1 MYYCIIQP
9 FVMGSKITSI
19 RIDER
24 QWEQLK
30 QNNVNISGLIRDLIE
45 RYLAA
50 DRDGEVADSIKA
62 AAISRKREQAAEL
75 KDEAERLLME
85 VEELEEMKTK
95 EEAKVE
101 AIESGGELM
110 KETHEKFHAYS
121 PRQLAKMNKF
131 RDWAMENEISVLA
144 LKQEYLDYRTNLQ
157 DY

>member
-1 MYYCIIQP
+1 
-9 FVMGSKITSI
+9 MGSKITSI

-30 QNNVNISGLIRDLIE
+30 RDNVNLSGLIRDLIE

-50 DRDGEVADSIKA
+50 DKDGEVADAIKA

-75 KDEAERLLME
+75 QDEAERLLME

-101 AIESGGELM
+101 AIETGGTLM
-110 KETHEKFHAYS
+110 KQTHEKFHSYS
-121 PRQLAKMNKF
+121 PNQLAKNTKF
-131 RDWAMENEISVLA
+131 REWAMDNESSVLA
-144 LKQEYLDYRTNLQ
+144 LKEEYLDYRETLSE
-157 DY
+157 Y

>member
-1 MYYCIIQP
+1 
-9 FVMGSKITSI
+9 MGSKITSI

-30 QNNVNISGLIRDLIE
+30 RDNVNISGLIRDLIE

-50 DRDGEVADSIKA
+50 DQDGQVADSIKA

-75 KDEAERLLME
+75 QDEAERLLAE

-95 EEAKVE
+95 VEAKEE
-101 AIESGGELM
+101 AIESGGDLM
-110 KETHEKFHAYS
+110 KETHEKFHAYT
-121 PRQLAKMNKF
+121 PKQLAKNVKF
-131 RDWAMENEISVLA
+131 REWAMDNDKSVLEM
-144 LKQEYLDYRTNLQ
+144 KQEYLDYRQALE

>member
-1 MYYCIIQP
+1 
-9 FVMGSKITSI
+9 MGSKITSI

-30 QNNVNISGLIRDLIE
+30 RDNVNISGLIRDLIE

-75 KDEAERLLME
+75 QDEAERLLAE

-95 EEAKVE
+95 VEAKEE
-101 AIESGGELM
+101 AIESGGDLM
-110 KETHEKFHAYS
+110 KETHEKFHAYT
-121 PRQLAKMNKF
+121 PKQLAKNVKF
-131 RDWAMENEISVLA
+131 REWAMDNDKSVLEM
-144 LKQEYLDYRTNLQ
+144 KQEYLDYRQALE